1 MLKMKNI
8 FCFGLLLMTLLACK
22 KEEKQPIEK
31 SEASDLFKKDTIQ
44 VNTYV
49 LAEMGDDLFHGKANC
64 ATCHQIEEK
73 VIGPSIKEI
82 VSIYKSQDASIVNFL
97 KGNHN
102 PIVDKTK
109 YDLMKPYVEMS
120 KNLSDEEIQAL
131 SDYMFSVSEKYTFIS
146 FIYQYDT

>member
-1 MLKMKNI
+1 MRNI
-8 FCFGLLLMTLLACK
+8 FWFGVLFVLLACK
-22 KEEKQPIEK
+22 REEKQDVDVSKP
-31 SEASDLFKKDTIQ
+31 STTNLFEKDTIQ
-44 VNTYV
+44 INTYA
-49 LAEMGDDLFHGKANC
+49 LAEKGDDLFHGKANC
-64 ATCHQIEEK
+64 ATCHQADEK

-131 SDYMFSVSEKYTFIS
+131 SDYMFSVSEK
-146 FIYQYDT
+146 

>member
-1 MLKMKNI
+1 MKNLFWI
-8 FCFGLLLMTLLACK
+8 TILFFGLISCK
-22 KEEKQPIEK
+22 KEEKQLIEK

-49 LAEMGDDLFHGKANC
+49 LAEKGDDLFHGKANC

-82 VSIYKSQDASIVNFL
+82 VSIYKSQDASIVNIL

-102 PIVDKTK
+102 PIVDKIK

-131 SDYMFSVSEKYTFIS
+131 SDYMFSVSEK
-146 FIYQYDT
+146 